1 MEKKE
6 SKKLTISDVKQ
17 QYDLAN
23 AMYKMAKREF
33 DEFLKKIGPSSV
45 QSPAFNEIHS
55 INKNGTD
62 LEQLI
67 KIRELKEELE
77 LRKKL
82 MLYNKDVYLKVRKK
96 YRNVPVYSDLEK
108 IIIEENIN
116 QGISLKDIAQNH
128 NFHYDYVRHVAAR
141 LAKRERD
148 NRFYY

>member
-1 MEKKE
+1 
-6 SKKLTISDVKQ
+6 
-17 QYDLAN
+17 
-23 AMYKMAKREF
+23 
-33 DEFLKKIGPSSV
+33 
-45 QSPAFNEIHS
+45 
-55 INKNGTD
+55 
-62 LEQLI
+62 
-67 KIRELKEELE
+67 
-77 LRKKL
+77 